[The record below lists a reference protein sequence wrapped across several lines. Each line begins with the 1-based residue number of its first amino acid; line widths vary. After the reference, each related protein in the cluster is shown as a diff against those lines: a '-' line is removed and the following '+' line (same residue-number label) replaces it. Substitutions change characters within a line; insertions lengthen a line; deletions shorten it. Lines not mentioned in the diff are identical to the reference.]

1 MLKRSDL
8 YVICF
13 DESLNDITQSY
24 LMDVLIRYFDSVY
37 RKVKMR
43 FLDSRFLGHSTHRD
57 LFDQYNIVVQRLG
70 NCKICQI

>member
-1 MLKRSDL
+1 MMIIM
-8 YVICF
+8 VI

-43 FLDSRFLGHSTHRD
+43 YLDSRFLGHSTHRD
-57 LFDQYNIVVQRLG
+57 LFDQYNIAVQRLG
-70 NCKICQI
+70 NCKICQM